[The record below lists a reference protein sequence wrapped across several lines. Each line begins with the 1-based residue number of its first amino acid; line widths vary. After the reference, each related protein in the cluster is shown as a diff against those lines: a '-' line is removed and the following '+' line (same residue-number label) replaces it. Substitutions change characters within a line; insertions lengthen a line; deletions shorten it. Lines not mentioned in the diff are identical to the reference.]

1 MIQEKEFQ
9 ATLDKFKDYPK
20 LNEFKSEALE
30 ANKLLTQQLIEFC
43 SKLSQA
49 EPFCDITSSLIQN
62 VITLRQEIDDADEKI
77 SEFLNWQDT
86 EKGKEA
92 NLPRIEEKHKEIL
105 FTEWEHQIMKA
116 ERAISR
122 ARSMMNNITQFINDS
137 LYSINLIS
145 DCVPGSL
152 PKVKETEN
160 RWKEEMINK
169 SQQIDKLQAISW
181 ENMWTYLIKPNNQ
194 QMAIKF
200 LSNAVDCLIPE
211 FSDATYAGQ
220 LHSEMSHPPRLQD
233 MLKICNLA
241 SSSKREKQ

>member
-1 MIQEKEFQ
+1 
-9 ATLDKFKDYPK
+9 
-20 LNEFKSEALE
+20 
-30 ANKLLTQQLIEFC
+30 
-43 SKLSQA
+43 
-49 EPFCDITSSLIQN
+49 
-62 VITLRQEIDDADEKI
+62 
-77 SEFLNWQDT
+77 
-86 EKGKEA
+86 
-92 NLPRIEEKHKEIL
+92 
-105 FTEWEHQIMKA
+105 MKA

-122 ARSMMNNITQFINDS
+122 ARSMMSNITQFINDS

-145 DCVPGSL
+145 DCVLGYL

-169 SQQIDKLQAISW
+169 SQRIDKLQAISW

-200 LSNAVDCLIPE
+200 LSNAVFCLIPE

-220 LHSEMSHPPRLQD
+220 LYSEMSHPPRLQD

-241 SSSKREKQ
+241 TSSEKEK

>member
-1 MIQEKEFQ
+1 
-9 ATLDKFKDYPK
+9 
-20 LNEFKSEALE
+20 
-30 ANKLLTQQLIEFC
+30 
-43 SKLSQA
+43 
-49 EPFCDITSSLIQN
+49 
-62 VITLRQEIDDADEKI
+62 
-77 SEFLNWQDT
+77 
-86 EKGKEA
+86 
-92 NLPRIEEKHKEIL
+92 
-105 FTEWEHQIMKA
+105 MKA

-122 ARSMMNNITQFINDS
+122 ARSMMSNITQFINDS

-152 PKVKETEN
+152 PKVKETKN

-169 SQQIDKLQAISW
+169 IQQIDKLQAISW
-181 ENMWTYLIKPNNQ
+181 ENMWAYLIKPNNQ

-200 LSNAVDCLIPE
+200 LSNAVDCLILE

-241 SSSKREKQ
+241 TSSEKEKQ